1 MALDKDPWSGMREVT
16 NPRDRSNSS
25 GGFSRD
31 SGMSA
36 SNRSGSSVRVASA
49 GGWNFGGG
57 QAASQPNYDPWSGLR
72 STNRPVTPVT
82 YPATPNVNSRNMALY
97 RNAIA
102 DIESAGWKGRAYQ
115 AIGPS
120 HPKMG
125 RPLGRYQV
133 MEANLPQWSQRAV
146 GRTVSADE
154 FLSSPHLQNEI
165 FDHRFGGYV
174 EKYGPLGAARAWF
187 AGEGGMNNYN
197 ATDAASFK
205 AAGLKGGTS
214 VGTYEKKF
222 ARALKR
228 EMKNT
233 PNTVETV
240 PRSVRDITGMPGA
253 MAGGEDGG
261 GMGRAPQRT
270 PMQAIGRGIAA
281 GGASLSASAN
291 AQGIG
296 RGGLLAGE
304 TGGFEQMGSIAI
316 PPVGVSGG
324 VGAAARGA
332 GSVDLAGIS
341 MGSPAA
347 TASMRMGA
355 GLGASGAGSATMRD
369 MFAGSWSGKTQM
381 DDETLMEVISGS
393 SFGTSADRDSPRRK
407 KLVLKNESYGLL

>member
-82 YPATPNVNSRNMALY
+82 YPATPNVHSRNMALY

-102 DIESAGWKGRAYQ
+102 TIESSSWGGKAYQ
-115 AIGPS
+115 AIGPR

-125 RPLGRYQV
+125 LPLGRYQV
-133 MEANLPQWSQRAV
+133 MEVNLPQWSQRAV
-146 GRTVSADE
+146 GRTVSKDE

-165 FDHRFGGYV
+165 FDHRFGKYV

-187 AGEGGMNNYN
+187 AGERGMNNYK
-197 ATDAASFK
+197 ATDEASFR

-222 ARALKR
+222 AKALQR
-228 EMKNT
+228 EMRST

-240 PRSVRDITGMPGA
+240 PRSVREATGMPGA
-253 MAGGEDGG
+253 MA
-261 GMGRAPQRT
+261 
-270 PMQAIGRGIAA
+270 AIGRGVAA
-281 GGASLSASAN
+281 GGASLSASAQ

-296 RGGLLAGE
+296 RGGELQALNLPPA
-304 TGGFEQMGSIAI
+304 GFE
-316 PPVGVSGG
+316 GG

-332 GSVDLAGIS
+332 GSVDLSSIS

-355 GLGASGAGSATMRD
+355 GLGASGGGTATMRD

-381 DDETLMEVISGS
+381 DDETLMAIIGGDREFGS
-393 SFGTSADRDSPRRK
+393 RDSPRRK